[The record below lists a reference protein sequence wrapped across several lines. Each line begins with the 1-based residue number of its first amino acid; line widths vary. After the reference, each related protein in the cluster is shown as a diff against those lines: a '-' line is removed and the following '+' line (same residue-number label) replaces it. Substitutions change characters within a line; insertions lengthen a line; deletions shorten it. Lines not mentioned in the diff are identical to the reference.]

1 MENKYTLNE
10 RESRFLLKKSIV
22 ELIHANSRLEKV
34 NTTFPQ
40 TKTIV
45 EGMSVSGI
53 SMDDIQIILN
63 LKNAYQYI
71 LNEQAPFTLE
81 VAKKI
86 NFFVSYNES
95 LDWGV
100 VRYGDVGIHG
110 FNYSP
115 SIPVETDVAQHIE
128 AILSDNLTSTTYRA
142 LKYMYYAM
150 RTQIFRDGNKRSA
163 LIATNYIM
171 LLNGNGILHIDE
183 SHLEVWNKLLSD
195 FYETN
200 NDEAIIEWTYN
211 HCIFGINYSR

>member
-1 MENKYTLNE
+1 MDNKYTLNE

-45 EGMSVSGI
+45 DGMSVSGI
-53 SMDDIQIILN
+53 SMDDIQVILN

-71 LNEQAPFTLE
+71 LKEQAPFTLE

-86 NFFVSYNES
+86 NSFVAYNES

-110 FNYSP
+110 VNYTP
-115 SIPVETDVAQHIE
+115 SIPVEADVAQHIK
-128 AILSDNLTSTTYRA
+128 AILSDVRLSTTHRA

-150 RTQIFRDGNKRSA
+150 RTQIFWDGNKRTA
-163 LIATNYIM
+163 LIAANYIM

-183 SHLEVWNKLLSD
+183 SHLEVWNTLLSE

-211 HCIFGINYSR
+211 HCIFGINYHR